1 MQTINPTG
9 LRRDIYN
16 ILRGIIKNHSELE
29 VTIDENDSVVVIPK
43 SDYTSMK
50 ELLYLQNTGV
60 LDLVL
65 HRMDNE
71 TNEDFRIEDAL

>member
-9 LRRDIYN
+9 LRKDIYN
-16 ILRGIIKNHSELE
+16 IFRSIIKNHTELE

-71 TNEDFRIEDAL
+71 TNEDFIIEDAL

>member
-1 MQTINPTG
+1 MQTMNPTN
-9 LRRDIYN
+9 LRKDIYN
-16 ILRGIIKNHSELE
+16 IFRSVIRNHSELE
-29 VTIDENDSVVVIPK
+29 VTISDNESVVVIPK

-65 HRMDNE
+65 DRIDNE
-71 TNEDFRIEDAL
+71 TDDDFRIEDAL